1 MYISI
6 HRSGKNKQNEYVLLL
21 EAYRAEDGS
30 KRSRIVK
37 NFGRLDKLL
46 EQDPQALEKLKAKY
60 SSQRE
65 AKKKATADARI
76 ESAKQAM
83 SVSNETNPAGTP
95 APLLHFGHY
104 PLSHLWDE
112 VLGLTWKTDYKQKTS
127 GAKTKF
133 SISAAARHMACLKA
147 MDPGCEL
154 FSYADKDDFLG
165 DPLKGITPQDLC
177 DTLIFLSE
185 HKDKLFRWIG
195 KKLNTKAENSQASLV
210 IHDVTSIFY
219 REAFPA
225 LPLQGTGTKWNHE
238 EGTQSRVLTLSD
250 RECFIP
256 FAAIV
261 LVVNQDGCPLDFEA
275 YAGRQ
280 DEQLEAMKACLERM
294 KHKYG
299 IKTAVV
305 RPLASMNA
313 KAVHPLL
320 QETGIAAMS
329 AHIMEMPPQSPR
341 LPGCSTANQNAA
353 EYTASCLKTR
363 EASNCFRLML
373 GNPALLP
380 ADMMTP
386 GHLYGHIALC
396 VLSLLLLRLLQSEL
410 ARSGTM
416 LSLDEICSAS
426 AAASVC
432 AVQTGGSFMFIHT
445 ESKAGF
451 HSSGRAS
458 VGTDPDGR
466 TNKRMTATEQAYMMP
481 KGKSPVPPIAA
492 IMKAC
497 ALNPLPQICSLQ
509 ELGTSL
515 RTRFSSPAD
524 AIPAARR
531 TAR

>member
-37 NFGRLDKLL
+37 NFGRLDNLL

-65 AKKKATADARI
+65 AKKKATGDARI

-83 SVSNETNPAGTP
+83 SVSNETNPAGPFAETP

-104 PLSHLWDE
+104 PLSRLWDE
-112 VLGLTWKTDYKQKTS
+112 VLGLTWKTDYLQKTS
-127 GAKTKF
+127 DTKTKF

-147 MDPGCEL
+147 MEPGCEL

-177 DTLIFLSE
+177 DTLLFLSE

-195 KKLNTKAENSQASLV
+195 KKLDTKAEDSQASLV

-225 LPLQGTGTKWNHE
+225 LPMQGTETKLNHE
-238 EGTQSRVLTLSD
+238 EETQSRVLTLSD

-299 IKTAVV
+299 IKTAS
-305 RPLASMNA
+305 PSPGQHECKSCSPPASGNRHCCP
-313 KAVHPLL
+313 V
-320 QETGIAAMS
+320 S
-329 AHIMEMPPQSPR
+329 A
-341 LPGCSTANQNAA
+341 
-353 EYTASCLKTR
+353 Y
-363 EASNCFRLML
+363 
-373 GNPALLP
+373 
-380 ADMMTP
+380 
-386 GHLYGHIALC
+386 YG
-396 VLSLLLLRLLQSEL
+396 
-410 ARSGTM
+410 
-416 LSLDEICSAS
+416 D
-426 AAASVC
+426 AAS
-432 AVQTGGSFMFIHT
+432 
-445 ESKAGF
+445 ESSSARLF
-451 HSSGRAS
+451 HS
-458 VGTDPDGR
+458 
-466 TNKRMTATEQAYMMP
+466 QP
-481 KGKSPVPPIAA
+481 K
-492 IMKAC
+492 C
-497 ALNPLPQICSLQ
+497 
-509 ELGTSL
+509 
-515 RTRFSSPAD
+515 R
-524 AIPAARR
+524 
-531 TAR
+531 